1 MKNAK
6 CLTKGRKVTNAY
18 TQIIITA
25 LAVLAPACLSAQQLP
40 IPTTTA
46 EVPGPAGGP
55 SGWLERD
62 TLTGDWGGN
71 RTWLQERGISFKPRL
86 TQFYQGLASG
96 DGDHG
101 FEYGGKADLLL
112 NLDAAKLGTWD
123 GLSLTVHAEYNFGE
137 SANGRGGTLLPV
149 NTALLFPGLDG
160 ADAFDLSSFFLAQKF
175 SDSVSLMLGKINMV
189 DIAAGKPFMGGAGI
203 DAFQHIAFAAP
214 PSGVV
219 PPYIFGGIL
228 SVRTKPASLTLMIYD
243 PVSAVNRSGLEHPF
257 NEGVTFRVSVD
268 VPVTIAGRSGHQGLA
283 AAYSTQDGTDLSSL
297 GDIILP
303 PPGGGIVDIKN
314 DRYHFAYLFDQFLY
328 QSKENPTEGFG
339 LFGQVAIS
347 DGNPNPLDW
356 SVLAGVGGTGLIPGR
371 SRDKWG
377 VGFFYYSVSSA
388 LKRSLSPAVAID
400 DERGVEMF
408 YNAALTPWFNL
419 TADVQIIDPALNQ
432 NDTAVF
438 AGLRAVIKF

>member
-1 MKNAK
+1 MKLKSNFLSMSAVAA
-6 CLTKGRKVTNAY
+6 TS
-18 TQIIITA
+18 A
-25 LAVLAPACLSAQQLP
+25 LAFQMAAFAAEPATVISTTAPAP
-40 IPTTTA
+40 
-46 EVPGPAGGP
+46 
-55 SGWLERD
+55 GWLERD
-62 TLTGDWGGN
+62 TLTGDWGGG
-71 RTWLQERGISFKPRL
+71 RTWLQEHGVSLKPRL
-86 TQFYQGLASG
+86 TQFYQGLTSG

-101 FEYGGKADLLL
+101 FEYGGKLDLLL
-112 NLDAAKLGTWD
+112 NASLSKLGLWD
-123 GLSLTVHAEYNFGE
+123 GLSLTTHAEYNFGE

-160 ADAFDLSSFFLAQKF
+160 ADAFDLSSVFLAQKF
-175 SDSVSLMLGKINMV
+175 SDSVSLMFGKINMV

-214 PSGVV
+214 PSGIV

-228 SVRTKPASLTLMIYD
+228 SVQTKPASFTFMIFD

-257 NEGVTFRVSVD
+257 SEGVTFRASVD

-303 PPGGGIVDIKN
+303 PPGGGTVGIKN
-314 DRYHFAYLFDQFLY
+314 DRYHFAYSFDQFIY

-347 DGNPNPLDW
+347 DGNPNSLDW
-356 SVLAGVGGTGLIPGR
+356 SAIAGVGGTGLIPGR

-377 VGFFYYSVSSA
+377 VGFFHYSVSGA
-388 LKRSLSPAVAID
+388 LKRSLAPAVAID
-400 DERGVEMF
+400 DEQGVEIF
-408 YNAALTPWFNL
+408 YNAALTPWFHL
-419 TADVQIIDPALNQ
+419 GVDVQIIDPALNQ